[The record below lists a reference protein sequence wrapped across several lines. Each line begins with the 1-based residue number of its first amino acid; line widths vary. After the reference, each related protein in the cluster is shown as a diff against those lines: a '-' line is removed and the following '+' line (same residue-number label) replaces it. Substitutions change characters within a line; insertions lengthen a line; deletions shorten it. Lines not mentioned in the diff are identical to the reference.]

1 VSASERVA
9 LVTGANSG
17 IGWAVAS
24 RLQADGFA
32 LGFHSRAKDDR
43 HRERFEEIAARGK
56 AHWVVGDLSD
66 PAVPERL
73 VSETLDALGRVDVLV
88 NNAGATSAK
97 PALELT
103 AEDFDTIF
111 GIDVRGAFLL
121 AIAAAK
127 RMREAGGGVIVNVT
141 SVHEHVP
148 RPGFALYAAAKAA
161 LGMNTRSLALELA
174 ADGIRVNS
182 VAPGAIAT
190 ERNVEADALTP
201 EIPLRRPGRPEEVA
215 EVVAFLAG
223 DGASYVTGASFVVD
237 GGMIQDVVRPATS

>member
-1 VSASERVA
+1 MTVAERVA

-17 IGWAVAS
+17 IGWAVAE
-24 RLQADGFA
+24 RLQEHGYA
-32 LGFHSRAKDDR
+32 LAFHSREDGDEY
-43 HRERFEEIAARGK
+43 RERFEEIAGRGR

-73 VSETLDALGRVDVLV
+73 VRQSLDALGRLDVLV
-88 NNAGATSAK
+88 NNAGLTSAK

-103 AEDFDTIF
+103 AEDFAAIF
-111 GIDVRGAFLL
+111 DVDVRGAFLL
-121 AIAAAK
+121 AVAAAK
-127 RMREAGGGVIVNVT
+127 RMREAGGGVIVNIT

-161 LGMNTRSLALELA
+161 LGMITRSLALELA

-190 ERNVEADALTP
+190 ERNVEADALRP
-201 EIPLRRPGRPEEVA
+201 EIPMQRPGRPEEVA
-215 EVVAFLAG
+215 DVVAFLAG
-223 DGASYVTGASFVVD
+223 EGASYVTGASFVVD
-237 GGMIQDVVRPATS
+237 GGMIQQVAPPAT